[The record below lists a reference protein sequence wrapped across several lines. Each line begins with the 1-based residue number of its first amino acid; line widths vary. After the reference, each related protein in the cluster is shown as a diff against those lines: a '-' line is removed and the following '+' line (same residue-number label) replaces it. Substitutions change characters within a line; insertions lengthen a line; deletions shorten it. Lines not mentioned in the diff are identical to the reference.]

1 MERIYCKHETKYL
14 RMRKR
19 IHCNA
24 IVALDVIPPGHGE
37 KLILTAWKKSARPK
51 FPIIINFHLCSSIK
65 EEYFYLRPPP
75 AERHR
80 HPLGKNGLTIS
91 QPHP

>member
-24 IVALDVIPPGHGE
+24 IVALDAISPGPGE
-37 KLILTAWKKSARPK
+37 KLILTAWKK
-51 FPIIINFHLCSSIK
+51 INFV
-65 EEYFYLRPPP
+65 
-75 AERHR
+75 
-80 HPLGKNGLTIS
+80 IS
-91 QPHP
+91 QTKISNYY